1 MHPRRIILGAAM
13 CAAALDA
20 SASCGSAF
28 CLVNTDWSAQG
39 AWTGSGAV
47 FDLKYEYIDLDQPRA
62 GSDKVGVGAIPAHHD
77 EVYTKNRN
85 LVASVDWNLT
95 PLWGVSATLPYVDR
109 QHLHIHNHHGEKL
122 EERWDFREL
131 GDARVVGRYLVTR
144 SDNPEYPCQVG
155 LTFGVKLPTGKHDVV
170 NGDGDAA
177 ERSLQPGTG
186 TTDALL
192 GAYWSNARPLTG
204 WSHFARVQAVLPMNT
219 RDEYKPGAQ
228 VYADAGARY
237 AVDSRL
243 ALMIQANAVW
253 KGQDKGA
260 NAEPEDS
267 GQHGLFVSPGIS
279 WNATRDIQAYAFL
292 QVPLYQWARG
302 VQLTAD
308 WSAVAGVSL
317 RF

>member
-1 MHPRRIILGAAM
+1 MLRYAITAGAL
-13 CAAALDA
+13 CALAFDA

-47 FDLKYEYIDLDQPRA
+47 FDLKYEYIDLDQNRA
-62 GSDKVGVGAIPAHHD
+62 GTGKVGVGEIPQHHD

-85 LVASVDWNLT
+85 LVASLDWNLT
-95 PLWGVSATLPYVDR
+95 PLWGVSVSLPYVDR
-109 QHLHIHNHHGEKL
+109 QHLHIHNHQGEKE
-122 EERWDFREL
+122 EERWDFREI
-131 GDARVVGRYLVTR
+131 GDTRVQARYIVSQ
-144 SDNPEYPCQVG
+144 SDSVEVPCQIG
-155 LTFGVKLPTGKHDVV
+155 LTFGIKLPTGKHDIV
-170 NGDGDAA
+170 NGDGEEA

-192 GAYWSNARPLTG
+192 GAYWSTARPLTG
-204 WSHFARVQAVLPMNT
+204 WSYFTRMQAVVPMNS

-237 AVDSRL
+237 AVSPKV
-243 ALMIQANAVW
+243 AVMIQANAVW
-253 KGQDKGA
+253 KGQDRGD

-267 GQHGLFVSPGIS
+267 GQHAIFVSPGVS
-279 WNATRDIQAYAFL
+279 WNVAKDIQAYAFV
-292 QVPLYQWARG
+292 QAPVYQWVRG

-308 WSAVAGVSL
+308 WSALAGVSF